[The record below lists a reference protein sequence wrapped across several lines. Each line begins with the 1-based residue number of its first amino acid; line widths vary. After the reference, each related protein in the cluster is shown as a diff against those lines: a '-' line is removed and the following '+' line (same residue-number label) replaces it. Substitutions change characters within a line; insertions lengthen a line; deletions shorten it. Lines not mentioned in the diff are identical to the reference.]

1 MTTIYSN
8 KSLKYARIEEERR
21 FLLSKMPADR
31 NPDDP
36 FVRIIDYYI
45 EGTRLRLRRIES
57 PEGDTLANKF
67 GQKYRSGNLKAHQTM
82 MTNFYLNEAEYE
94 VLARLPHSTLIKQR
108 YAYHKDGFD
117 YSLDRFE
124 GHLAGLL
131 LAEIESRGKLDITS
145 LPVPEFAIKEVT
157 DDPFFTGSH
166 LAGISQRDFQE
177 WLASR
182 LGAKSA
188 GFYFEH

>member
-1 MTTIYSN
+1 VNSIHSN
-8 KSLKYARIEEERR
+8 KPLKYARIEEERR
-21 FLLSKMPADR
+21 FLLSKLPVDL
-31 NPDDP
+31 NSDDP
-36 FVRIIDYYI
+36 FVRIVDHYI

-57 PEGDTLANKF
+57 PEGEALVYKF
-67 GQKYRSGNLKAHQTM
+67 GQKYRSADLKAHQTI

-145 LPVPEFAIKEVT
+145 LPVPDFAVKEVT

-166 LAGISQRDFQE
+166 LAGITQREFQE

-182 LGAKSA
+182 
-188 GFYFEH
+188 

>member
-1 MTTIYSN
+1 MRPFWAYESVTSIYSN
-8 KSLKYARIEEERR
+8 KPLKYARIEEERR
-21 FLLSKMPADR
+21 FLLSKMPADL

-36 FVRIIDYYI
+36 FVRIIDFYI

-57 PEGDTLANKF
+57 PEKDTLVYKF
-67 GQKYRSGNLKAHQTM
+67 GQKYRSADLKTHQTM

-108 YAYHKDGFD
+108 YAYPRDGFN

-124 GHLAGLL
+124 DHLAGLL
-131 LAEIESRGKLDITS
+131 LAEIESRGKLDITR
-145 LPVPEFAIKEVT
+145 LPVPQFAIKEVT

-166 LAGISQRDFQE
+166 LAGISQREFQE
-177 WLASR
+177 WLAS
-182 LGAKSA
+182 L
-188 GFYFEH
+188 